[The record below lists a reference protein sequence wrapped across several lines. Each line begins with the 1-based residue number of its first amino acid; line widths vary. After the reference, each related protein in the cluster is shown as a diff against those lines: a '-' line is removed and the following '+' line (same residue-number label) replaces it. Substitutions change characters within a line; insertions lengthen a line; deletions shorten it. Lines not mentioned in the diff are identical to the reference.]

1 MNQIQYHPWS
11 SPAWHDTVRALR
23 AKGVVTTAY
32 NSLGGSRFPR
42 DYGGVLPAIAEKH
55 GCSLPQLLLRWALQR
70 GVAVIP
76 GSSSAPHI
84 AENLAL
90 PALALSEAELRDI
103 EASEPPSG
111 WWEGRKGTTG
121 PNKYADHEAKTP
133 WHDAAKK
140 DRKHRHKTEHI

>member
-11 SPAWHDTVRALR
+11 SPAWHDTVRSLR

-76 GSSSAPHI
+76 GSSDKAHI
-84 AENLAL
+84 AENLNGPRFAL
-90 PALALSEAELRDI
+90 DDGES
-103 EASEPPSG
+103 ASIARPRRE
-111 WWEGRKGTTG
+111 RQL
-121 PNKYADHEAKTP
+121 
-133 WHDAAKK
+133 
-140 DRKHRHKTEHI
+140 